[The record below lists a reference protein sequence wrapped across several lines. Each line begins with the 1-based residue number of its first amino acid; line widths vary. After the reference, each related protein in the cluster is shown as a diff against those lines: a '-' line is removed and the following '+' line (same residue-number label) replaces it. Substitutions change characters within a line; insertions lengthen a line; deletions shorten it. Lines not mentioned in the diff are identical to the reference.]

1 LHIFEDWEVTGS
13 VYQVLLVLSFLVFEL
28 QGLYAGW
35 NFNFLIA
42 GSGFGLCCGD
52 SRVSTAARR

>member
-1 LHIFEDWEVTGS
+1 VTGS